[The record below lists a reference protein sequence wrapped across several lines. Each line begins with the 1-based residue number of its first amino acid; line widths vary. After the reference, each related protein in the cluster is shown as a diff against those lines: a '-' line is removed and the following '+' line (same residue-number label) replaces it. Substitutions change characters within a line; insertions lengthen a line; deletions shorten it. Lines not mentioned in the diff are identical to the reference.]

1 LDFGFLIQ
9 FRILSQNPKSKIQ
22 NKKMANVAI
31 IGAQWGDEGKGK
43 IVDLFTQDADIVVR
57 FQGGNNAGHTLV
69 VDGKKT
75 VLHLIPSGALH
86 PDKLCV
92 IGNGVVVDPEVLL
105 DEIAGLKDNG
115 CLLDDSM
122 LCISEKAHLIMPY
135 HKAIDQA
142 RERLRGEGMIGT
154 TGRGIGPAY
163 EDKVARVG
171 IRFVDLLE
179 EETFEEKLQRNIEEK
194 NIYLKAILK
203 EKTLNFKKIYDRYGD
218 YREKLKTY
226 VTNTGLLLDQEIRA
240 GKRVLFEG
248 AQGTLL
254 DVDHGTYPFVT
265 SSNTVAGGVS
275 SGTGVGPRHIHQVI
289 GISKAYTTR
298 VGSGPFP
305 TELHGRE
312 GEILKRE
319 GVEFGATTGRP
330 RRCGWFD
337 AVAVR
342 HAVRVNGITGLALTK
357 LDVLTGFKEIPIC
370 VAYRYGGKDHNE
382 FSASIRAMQNA
393 QPVLEKMDGWDEA
406 LTGVR
411 KFSDLPANA
420 QKYVRRIEEILETEV
435 ILVSVGPGREQTV
448 MLKNPFS
455 S

>member
-1 LDFGFLIQ
+1 
-9 FRILSQNPKSKIQ
+9 
-22 NKKMANVAI
+22 MANVAI

-43 IVDLFTQDADIVVR
+43 VVDLFTDDADIVVR

-69 VDGKKT
+69 VDGNKT

-86 PDKLCV
+86 PNKLCV
-92 IGNGVVVDPEVLL
+92 IGNGVVVDPEVLI
-105 DEIAGLKDNG
+105 EEVGALKAQG
-115 CLLDDSM
+115 HLEDDS
-122 LCISEKAHLIMPY
+122 LLRLSEEAHVIMPY

-142 RERLRGEGMIGT
+142 RERLRGEGQIGT

-171 IRFVDLLE
+171 IRFIDLLE
-179 EETFEEKLQRNIEEK
+179 EETFREKLRRNIEEK

-203 EKTLNFKKIYDRYGD
+203 EKTLDFNNIYGA
-218 YREKLKTY
+218 YREKLRPY
-226 VTNTGLLLDQEIRA
+226 ITNTGLLLDREMRA

-254 DVDHGTYPFVT
+254 DVDHGTYPYVT
-265 SSNTVAGGVS
+265 SSNTVAGGVL
-275 SGTGVGPRHIHQVI
+275 SGAGVGPQHIHQVI

-305 TELHGRE
+305 TELYGPE
-312 GEILKRE
+312 GETLKRE

-337 AVAVR
+337 AVGVR
-342 HAVRVNGITGLALTK
+342 HAVRVNGITGIALTK
-357 LDVLTGFKEIPIC
+357 LDVLTGFKKIPIC
-370 VAYRYGGKDHNE
+370 TAYRCDGELHHE
-382 FSASIRAMQNA
+382 MSASLRVMSLA
-393 QPVLEKMDGWDEA
+393 QPVLEEMGGWDEPLSA
-406 LTGVR
+406 VR
-411 KFSDLPANA
+411 RFSDLPKNA
-420 QKYVRRIEEILETEV
+420 QKYVRRIEEILATEV

-448 MLKNPFS
+448 VLKNPFGDQAVGNRH
-455 S
+455 